1 MSKRVLEDVSNDG
14 AIEESKRAK
23 PQHNADIVATLKEEK
38 SDESATATATSSATA
53 IALSNG
59 EAIAAT
65 AAAAEPSSST
75 NDNGH
80 VVQNGDVNDLDE
92 SDSSTN
98 GVTEEHNIEL
108 NNQDV
113 LSSSTSSSVAAD
125 EKEQNKD
132 QNNEPNSNSK
142 QTESGSPNED
152 RVEVSDPKKQKVESP
167 SDSDS
172 SASDDEKAAAERMFG
187 GGGDQV
193 PDVDGAVPGGS
204 RDTSDNSQSL
214 VGFQQTRILM
224 NDPKSKRVHVLG
236 EHNFFSVSFKTGKM

>member
-1 MSKRVLEDVSNDG
+1 MSKRVFEDVNNDG

-23 PQHNADIVATLKEEK
+23 PQHNTDIVATLKEEK
-38 SDESATATATSSATA
+38 SDESATA

-65 AAAAEPSSST
+65 AAAAAEPSSST
-75 NDNGH
+75 NGNGH

-92 SDSSTN
+92 SDSSSTN

-187 GGGDQV
+187 GGGGDQV

-236 EHNFFSVSFKTGKM
+236 EHNFFSVIVVLKLEKC

>member
-1 MSKRVLEDVSNDG
+1 MSKRVLEDVNNDG

-38 SDESATATATSSATA
+38 SATA

-75 NDNGH
+75 NGNGH

-113 LSSSTSSSVAAD
+113 LSSSSSSSVAAD

-236 EHNFFSVSFKTGKM
+236 EHNFFFCHSSFKTGKI

>member
-1 MSKRVLEDVSNDG
+1 MSKRVLEDVNNDG

-38 SDESATATATSSATA
+38 SGESATA

-92 SDSSTN
+92 SDSSSTN

-113 LSSSTSSSVAAD
+113 LSSSSSSSSVAAD

-236 EHNFFSVSFKTGKM
+236 EHNFFSVIVVLKLEKC